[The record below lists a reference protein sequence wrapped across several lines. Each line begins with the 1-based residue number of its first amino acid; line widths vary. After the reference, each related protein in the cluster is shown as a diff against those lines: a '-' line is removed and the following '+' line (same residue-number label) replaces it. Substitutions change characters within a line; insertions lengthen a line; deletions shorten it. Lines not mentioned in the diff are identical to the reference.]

1 MRIAIT
7 STGETLE
14 SEVDP
19 RFGRC
24 AYFIIVETDTMDF
37 EAIPNQFAMAAQG
50 AGIQAA
56 QFIISKGVRKI
67 VSGDFGPN
75 SAGILSSAG
84 IELIR
89 VPPGTKVKDA
99 VEIAKSGAQP
109 SYEAPRRIEPMG
121 PPPVPPTH
129 EIHSLKNELDDL
141 KKEIEEIKKLLK
153 EIKEN
158 R

>member
-1 MRIAIT
+1 MRIAVT

-14 SEVDP
+14 SQIDP

-24 AYFIIVETDTMDF
+24 AYYIIVETDTMDF
-37 EAIPNQFAMAAQG
+37 EVIPNQFAMAAQG

-75 SAGILSSAG
+75 SAGILASAG
-84 IELIR
+84 IEMIR
-89 VPPGTKVKDA
+89 VPPGTTVKDA
-99 VEIAKSGAQP
+99 VEMAKSGTQP
-109 SYEAPRRIEPMG
+109 SSEQPRRIEPMG
-121 PPPVPPTH
+121 NPPVPPMY
-129 EIHSLKNELDDL
+129 EIHSLKDELDNL
-141 KKEIEEIKKLLK
+141 KEEIEEIKDLLR